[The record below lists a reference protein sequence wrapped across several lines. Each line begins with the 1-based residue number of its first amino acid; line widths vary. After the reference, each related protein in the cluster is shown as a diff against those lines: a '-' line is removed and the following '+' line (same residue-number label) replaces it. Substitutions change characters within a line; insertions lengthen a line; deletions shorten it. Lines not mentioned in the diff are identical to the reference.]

1 MKWDTKLIII
11 NLSIYKVLQDYYKL
25 TIFKKMVPEI
35 LLWFLNLEI
44 ELERI
49 NQQYFLYSN
58 E

>member
-11 NLSIYKVLQDYYKL
+11 NLSIYKVLKDYYKL